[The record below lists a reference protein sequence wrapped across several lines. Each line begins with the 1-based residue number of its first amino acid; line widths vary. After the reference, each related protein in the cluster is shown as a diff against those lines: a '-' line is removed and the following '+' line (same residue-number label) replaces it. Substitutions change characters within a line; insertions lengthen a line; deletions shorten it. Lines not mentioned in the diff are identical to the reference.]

1 MLGALNRLY
10 FLFNYTN
17 LDFQGIILF
26 YISMYKIKLQYWEI
40 GYFENWNKYN
50 VVKMLNPPP
59 QRHTIYTV
67 MLVISG
73 PIIKLNYY
81 ILYSKY

>member
-1 MLGALNRLY
+1 MPCHSYTMFGALNRLY

-17 LDFQGIILF
+17 LDLQDIILF

-50 VVKMLNPPP
+50 VVKVLTHPPP
-59 QRHTIYTV
+59 KTYNIYSNV
-67 MLVISG
+67 GDIRS
-73 PIIKLNYY
+73 YY
-81 ILYSKY
+81 